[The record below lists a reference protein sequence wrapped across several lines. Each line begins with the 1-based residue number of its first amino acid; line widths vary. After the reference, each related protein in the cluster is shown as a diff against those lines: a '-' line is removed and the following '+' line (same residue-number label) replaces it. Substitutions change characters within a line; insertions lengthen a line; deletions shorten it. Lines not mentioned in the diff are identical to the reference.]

1 MVARVTLAE
10 VDAVRMSID
19 SALEIYRSSVMPA
32 LRAQDG
38 YEGCYVL
45 TTPEG
50 KALVVTFWADED
62 AADAGLEGG
71 FYAEQVQKFV
81 TMFRSP
87 PGRETYDVGIADVPV
102 LTEHGDRS

>member
-19 SALEIYRSSVMPA
+19 SALELYRTSVMPA
-32 LRAQDG
+32 LSAQDG

-50 KALVVTFWADED
+50 KALVVTFWSDEA
-62 AADAGLEGG
+62 AADAGLESGY
-71 FYAEQVQKFV
+71 YAQQVQKFV
-81 TMFRSP
+81 TIFRSP
-87 PGRETYDVGIADVPV
+87 PGRETYDVGIADAPV
-102 LTEHGDRS
+102 LVEQGRRS